1 MDHETIGSEDW
12 DELILNLEA
21 TIPVYDRIN
30 RFATIGQ
37 GDKWRR
43 MVRERLP
50 SEDAKILE
58 VGCGPGSFAED
69 VSGVDLVCLDP
80 SALMLEAAKPRVNQ
94 NGKNEAT
101 QRLNSFKEKPRN
113 CPSKTIAS
121 MVHVLFS
128 HSEIGMTRG
137 LVWVRYFEC

>member
-12 DELILNLEA
+12 EELILNLEA

-37 GDKWRR
+37 VDKWRR

-80 SALMLEAAKPRVNQ
+80 SILMLEAAKPRVNSKRQ
-94 NGKNEAT
+94 ERGDSEVEFVQGKAE
-101 QRLNSFKEKPRN
+101 
-113 CPSKTIAS
+113 
-121 MVHVLFS
+121 
-128 HSEIGMTRG
+128 
-137 LVWVRYFEC
+137 